1 MRLVLRPALT
11 LSLELRR
18 RRWGGV
24 WSPLLPLGGW
34 GGFAGSGWALTAHIC
49 LRVVEGL
56 SWLLST
62 PGVGVPSQHF
72 WGAEHTASPRQLR
85 WAAGCGLGRMAMWGA
100 LGTGQGEALL
110 QEDVGACLS
119 DPRMG
124 GEPELL
130 PSDMQAPR
138 LIPG

>member
-1 MRLVLRPALT
+1 MVSSPPPGWVGRLHRFRP
-11 LSLELRR
+11 
-18 RRWGGV
+18 
-24 WSPLLPLGGW
+24 
-34 GGFAGSGWALTAHIC
+34 ALTAHIC

-72 WGAEHTASPRQLR
+72 RGAEHTASPRQLR
-85 WAAGCGLGRMAMWGA
+85 WAPGRGLRHRAMWGA
-100 LGTGQGEALL
+100 LGTGRGEALL

-130 PSDMQAPR
+130 PSDV
-138 LIPG
+138 